1 MFGDRYFAIRQRFTD
16 VVARVRDLGGEC
28 EIDVEALLDD
38 GDFLKEL
45 RRPFLVCFCGET
57 NSGKSTL
64 INGLFGEKLCEV
76 SDRPN
81 TEKIIKYQFGKN
93 KRSEDANAH
102 VVERFLPIEFLREF
116 HLVDTPGS
124 DALISGNTEAIEK
137 FLPIADL
144 LVFAFPGDN
153 PWGAHTWQLV
163 ARLPSAMLK
172 NVIFVL
178 QQADL
183 KSEDDL
189 RIIVG
194 HMEKLGEQKTG
205 ETPRIF
211 PISAKLAWEAKSG
224 EGISEE
230 IWQQSGFPSLEA
242 FIERKVSG
250 NFERHRV
257 LRDIWDATQSALNR
271 IEQGIQE
278 RRITLD
284 SDEYFLKEIETEV
297 HVRRDSQVT
306 AFSRKFSALSDVFL
320 EQGQDSLGALN
331 SQLSLLQSLYSLF
344 RRERLPTS
352 IEKRL
357 IEAVKN
363 AVESHA
369 GKDGSELVQNCRKHW
384 ETAVPR
390 IEERLEQTPPD
401 FNIDADSLSGARQRF
416 IDRLGEASK
425 LSVANLKIRGTLD
438 RQMEER
444 RTVLRYYLTI
454 ILSAIMAA
462 GIFGGLGVSL
472 APWITLGVALFFLC
486 GAALYSQKSKEILS
500 ANFAERIDDL
510 RQPFAESLANDYKE
524 GVREFYVEY
533 GGLFE
538 IVRRRIADQKLLLKP
553 RLERWNHLFL
563 ELKAIEQEI

>member
-1 MFGDRYFAIRQRFTD
+1 MFGDRYFATRQRFID
-16 VVARVRDLGGEC
+16 VVTRVRDLGEEC
-28 EIDVEALLDD
+28 EIDVESLVDD
-38 GDFLKEL
+38 GDYLKEI

-64 INGLFGEKLCEV
+64 INGLFGEQLCVV

-81 TEKIIKYQFGKN
+81 TEKIIKYQFGN
-93 KRSEDANAH
+93 RAPSDDTDH
-102 VVERFLPIEFLREF
+102 LVEEQFRPHEFLHEF

-124 DALISGNTEAIEK
+124 DARIPGLTTGIEK

-144 LVFAFPGDN
+144 LIFAFPGDN
-153 PWGAHTWQLV
+153 PWGANTWQLV
-163 ARLPSAMLK
+163 ARLPREQLK

-183 KSEDDL
+183 KSEEDL
-189 RIIVG
+189 RVIVG

-211 PISAKLAWEAKSG
+211 PVSAKLAWEAKQG
-224 EGISEE
+224 EEISEKK
-230 IWQQSGFPSLEA
+230 WQQSGFPPLES

-257 LRDIWDATQSALNR
+257 LRDVWDATQSTLNR

-297 HVRRDSQVT
+297 LVRRDGQAT
-306 AFSRKFSALSDVFL
+306 AFSRKFSTLSDVFL
-320 EQGQDSLGALN
+320 EQGQDALGDLN
-331 SQLSLLQSLYSLF
+331 SQLSLVQSLYSLF
-344 RRERLPTS
+344 RRERLPTR

-357 IEAVKN
+357 IEAVKK

-369 GKDGSELVQNCRKHW
+369 GKDGTELVQNCRKHW

-454 ILSAIMAA
+454 ILSAIMSA
-462 GIFGGLGVSL
+462 GIFGGLGISL
-472 APWITLGVALFFLC
+472 APWISLGVALFFVL
-486 GAALYSQKSKEILS
+486 GSALYSQKSKKILS
-500 ANFAERIDDL
+500 ANFAERVDDL

-553 RLERWNHLFL
+553 RLERWNNLFL

>member
-1 MFGDRYFAIRQRFTD
+1 MFGDRYFATRQRFID
-16 VVARVRDLGGEC
+16 VVTRVRDLGEEC
-28 EIDVEALLDD
+28 DIDVEALVDD

-64 INGLFGEKLCEV
+64 INGLFGENLCEV
-76 SDRPN
+76 SELPN
-81 TEKIIKYQFGKN
+81 TEKILMYRFGKTE
-93 KRSEDANAH
+93 KSEDDGSH
-102 VVERFLPIEFLREF
+102 VVEKFLPLEFLREF

-124 DALISGNTEAIEK
+124 DARIPGNTEAIEK

-153 PWGAHTWQLV
+153 PWGANTWQLV
-163 ARLPSAMLK
+163 ARLPQEQLK

-183 KSEDDL
+183 KSEEDL
-189 RIIVG
+189 KVILG

-205 ETPRIF
+205 GSPTIF
-211 PISAKLAWEAKSG
+211 PVSARIAWEAKKDG
-224 EGISEE
+224 AISEKL
-230 IWQQSGFPSLEA
+230 WRQSGFPPLES

-257 LRDIWDATQSALNR
+257 LRDIWDATQGTLNR

-297 HVRRDSQVT
+297 HVRRDSQAT
-306 AFSRKFSALSDVFL
+306 AFSRKFSTLSEVFL
-320 EQGQDSLGALN
+320 EQGQDALGDLN
-331 SQLSLLQSLYSLF
+331 SQLSFVQSLYSLF
-344 RRERLPTS
+344 RQERLPTR
-352 IEKRL
+352 IEKSL
-357 IEAVKN
+357 IETVKN

-369 GKDGSELVQNCRKHW
+369 GKDGSDLVRNCRTHW

-401 FNIDADSLSGARQRF
+401 FKVDADSLSGARQGF

-462 GIFGGLGVSL
+462 GVLGGLGISL
-472 APWITLGVALFFLC
+472 APWICLGVALLFFL
-486 GAALYSQKSKEILS
+486 GAALYSQKSKKILS

-553 RLERWNHLFL
+553 RLERWNNLFL